1 MPEMSPSLSFF
12 FAAGVVNLME
22 NMSLSEIY
30 DFSLKINKKNMQEL
44 GQFFCDIVLRVTDK
58 PCGQI
63 FGYF

>member
-30 DFSLKINKKNMQEL
+30 DFSLKKTMQEL
-44 GQFFCDIVLRVTDK
+44 GHIFCHIVLRRNA
-58 PCGQI
+58 
-63 FGYF
+63 